1 MDYASF
7 HTRPFNIK
15 EDLKMDIMIKLFLL
29 AYLLAMVL
37 LTTLSVTWILTVV
50 FSPEWITRN
59 SPGSNDYKRRVLT

>member
-15 EDLKMDIMIKLFLL
+15 EDLKMDIMIKLFLF

-50 FSPEWITRN
+50 FSPEWITGK
-59 SPGSNDYKRRVLT
+59 SSGSNDYKRRVLT